1 MGSMGS
7 IHDSERA
14 AEGYGRSSA
23 YSMGISMQ
31 HVFDEYHRVIGLMS
45 PSHYEKL
52 DDWLKRG
59 MEPALIAQAILEV
72 EAEYQRR
79 IQRNEPG
86 AHQVR
91 RMTYLEG
98 ILRNWFND
106 GLRTYYDWDRRE
118 DEEFLATMKS
128 RELRESDTQRSSRRS
143 SRTSTRGRTKEEW
156 GWEV

>member
-1 MGSMGS
+1 
-7 IHDSERA
+7 
-14 AEGYGRSSA
+14 
-23 YSMGISMQ
+23 MGISMQ

-52 DDWLKRG
+52 DDWLKKG
-59 MEPALIAQAILEV
+59 MEPALIAQAVLEV

-118 DEEFLATMKS
+118 DEEFLAAMKS
-128 RELRESDTQRSSRRS
+128 RELKESESKRRTSSRPA
-143 SRTSTRGRTKEEW
+143 RTSTRGRTKEEW